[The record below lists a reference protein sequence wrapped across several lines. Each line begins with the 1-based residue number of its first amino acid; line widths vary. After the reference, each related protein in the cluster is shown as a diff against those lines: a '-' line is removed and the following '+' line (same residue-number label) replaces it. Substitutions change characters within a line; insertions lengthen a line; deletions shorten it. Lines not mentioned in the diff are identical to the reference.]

1 VLKLQAVMIDMV
13 VLRFSGPDPALGRL
27 SRRRIFPIAT
37 ACCITRLIIP
47 PTPSQWRKSAPR
59 RFGWR
64 IRCSTKSAS
73 SSITTSHSVTIRT
86 ECRSGVSG
94 MSRKARLRARC
105 SFFFRLPELATAR
118 LVLAVERPVRGGIPE
133 RHCEVPPFAVPI
145 PM

>member
-1 VLKLQAVMIDMV
+1 
-13 VLRFSGPDPALGRL
+13 
-27 SRRRIFPIAT
+27 
-37 ACCITRLIIP
+37 
-47 PTPSQWRKSAPR
+47 
-59 RFGWR
+59 
-64 IRCSTKSAS
+64 
-73 SSITTSHSVTIRT
+73 
-86 ECRSGVSG
+86 